1 MWLVFQGGDHH
12 KNRHVQLKGIRE
24 IFRHFWH
31 HELFPNIIIPNI
43 EIPKPE
49 HKNPKKDP
57 KILASFLELVEGER
71 D

>member
-1 MWLVFQGGDHH
+1 M
-12 KNRHVQLKGIRE
+12 KGIRE

-57 KILASFLELVEGER
+57 KILAPFLELVEGER